1 MLPGLE
7 IIQTLLAPVVV
18 ISANGLFCLA
28 FYNRLSSVVNRS
40 RMLNKERFDLA
51 SQLADKTSGSQS
63 EAADHHQRRLAALD
77 ELGHR
82 LYRRAHR
89 IRMAIAC
96 LLTSV
101 LFMLGC
107 SLALGLAILS
117 NELIWIALA
126 LFIAGLL
133 VMMTGIVMALL
144 ELRIALETL
153 LYEHERLEHPA

>member
-18 ISANGLFCLA
+18 ISANGLLCLA
-28 FYNRLSSVVNRS
+28 FYNRLSSLVNRS
-40 RMLNKERFDLA
+40 RTLNKERFDLS
-51 SQLADKTSGSQS
+51 SQMAGKTRGSRP
-63 EAADHHQRRLAALD
+63 EAADYHERRLAALD

-82 LYRRAHR
+82 LYRRARWLR
-89 IRMAIAC
+89 IALAC

-107 SLALGLAILS
+107 SLSLGMAILY
-117 NELIWIALA
+117 NPLIWLALA
-126 LFIAGLL
+126 LFVAGLL
-133 VMMTGIVMALL
+133 VMMAGIVTALL